1 MEHGDV
7 SLVTFLIP
15 GQRVTPEYKDA
26 DAEALAKNYGFC
38 NPSQERLLANKIS

>member
-26 DAEALAKNYGFC
+26 DAEAFAKRCVSLSLSEAKACGT
-38 NPSQERLLANKIS
+38 E